1 MLKVGQIVTIKG
13 EPMFGTSEFERLRL
27 GSTTF
32 VTKIC
37 QISNNEVTYKLQG
50 HHIDCS
56 WSEDTLEPDGS
67 YFYVAQNT
75 YNAGDTV
82 RVGAL
87 GHVDTI
93 RSVYIKF
100 GQIRYALDKLR
111 DVPEHCIEALS
122 NYTLF

>member
-13 EPMFGTSEFERLRL
+13 EPMFGASKFERSRL

-37 QISNNEVTYKLQG
+37 QISDTEVTYKLQG

-56 WSEDTLEPDGS
+56 WLESSLEPDGS
-67 YFYVAQNT
+67 YFYAVQNT
-75 YNAGDTV
+75 YNAGEAV
-82 RVGAL
+82 RVGAF
-87 GHVDTI
+87 GRVNTI

-100 GQIRYALDKLR
+100 GQVRYAFDDQR
-111 DVPEHCIEALS
+111 DVAERSIKALA

>member
-37 QISNNEVTYKLQG
+37 QISNTEVTYKLQG
-50 HHIDCS
+50 HSINCS
-56 WSEDTLEPDGS
+56 WLEDTLEPDGS
-67 YFYVAQNT
+67 YFYATQNT

-82 RVGAL
+82 RVGAF
-87 GHVDTI
+87 GHVKTI
-93 RSVYIKF
+93 RSVYNKF
-100 GQIRYALDKLR
+100 GQIRYAFDDQR
-111 DVPEHCIEALS
+111 DVTEHSIGEIAT
-122 NYTLF
+122 YTLF